1 MNNIFVRVIVFFE
14 MLPLLQESLN
24 YRRATQVNTDG
35 PYNHLRAQVL
45 QKYLCE
51 YVCLH
56 AAFLHMCLSNFVEFE
71 LLCPA
76 GVVYSKFTRSVLGF
90 GRLMVAFL
98 ARSLLRTS

>member
-56 AAFLHMCLSNFVEFE
+56 AAFFALSNFVEFE

-76 GVVYSKFTRSVLGF
+76 GVVYSKFTKSVLGF
-90 GRLMVAFL
+90 GMLMVAFL